1 MGKVID
7 KYFNTNVL
15 FVFILVGI
23 FIFPMISISSKLPHF
38 ELTDLLVPFLIF
50 RILKDSRFNLTI
62 RMKQILIAVFLILS
76 ISLVINF
83 KYNSYNDLF
92 EYYKYF
98 KIFLFVYFAKIYVFE
113 NKFLDKT
120 IDFIFIIL
128 FLLNILQYF
137 NLFNFNYLIEPFYA
151 DIKHLVYFG
160 KNTLGE
166 PDTKRLLGTFGN
178 PNNNSL
184 GISFFFFYYLFNKRE
199 NKIKYLYLFLSLLL
213 ILASQS
219 RTGFYAITLIFI
231 IYLFTNCKDLRFK
244 IFYVLLYLFSF
255 FIINRFQDFEKIIS
269 SKKEESVLRV
279 DNKINNAFKIKK
291 NIDSIINQDVSGT
304 KYLSSVDFEDMD
316 QNTSINSRIKIWGE
330 LLKMIKVKP
339 IFGHG
344 PQKNFFYSRKLYPEN
359 EYILILWRYGILGL
373 IIYVLIL
380 FLPLYKSFRKFGLK
394 LDYNLC
400 FLILISITAITNLP
414 MCEPRISILFA
425 ISYGFILNNLESDE
439 KKINVN

>member
-1 MGKVID
+1 MGRIID
-7 KYFNTNVL
+7 RYLNSNVL
-15 FVFILVGI
+15 FVLILVGI
-23 FIFPMISISSKLPHF
+23 FIFPMISLSSKLPHF
-38 ELTDLLVPFLIF
+38 ELTDLFVPLLIF
-50 RILKDSRFNLTI
+50 RILKDNRFNLTI

-92 EYYKYF
+92 EYYKYI
-98 KIFLFVYFAKIYVFE
+98 KIFLFVYFAKIYFFE

-137 NLFNFNYLIEPFYA
+137 NLFNFNYLIEPLYA

-184 GISFFFFYYLFNKRE
+184 GISFFFFYYLFNKRK
-199 NKIKYLYLFLSLLL
+199 NKIKYLFVFLSLLL

-219 RTGFYAITLIFI
+219 RTGFYAVTLIFVVF
-231 IYLFTNCKDLRFK
+231 LFTNCKELRFK
-244 IFYVLLYLFSF
+244 LFYVLLYLFSF

-269 SKKEESVLRV
+269 TKKEESVLQV
-279 DNKINNAFKIKK
+279 DHKQNNVIKLKQYKDVLNNK
-291 NIDSIINQDVSGT
+291 DVSGT

-316 QNTSINSRIKIWGE
+316 QNTSINSRIKIWSE
-330 LLKMIKVKP
+330 LLKMIKNKP

-344 PQKNFFYSRKLYPEN
+344 PQKNFFYDRNLYPEN
-359 EYILILWRYGILGL
+359 EYILILWRFGILGL
-373 IIYVLIL
+373 TAYIFVLFFPI
-380 FLPLYKSFRKFGLK
+380 YKSFRKFGWK

-414 MCEPRISILFA
+414 LCEPRISILFA
-425 ISYGFILNNLESDE
+425 ISYGFILKNLESDE
-439 KKINVN
+439 KKIIVN